1 MKTVVASA
9 LLLAVVA
16 AGCSQHTS
24 SPMQPS
30 MRVVSSIP
38 ADGAA
43 AVRLDAAVTLE
54 FGTVVNRG
62 TVEGGVHLLAEPE
75 MFSACPDPAVGSHG
89 TMESVMNDT
98 NMLSHMDQMHATA
111 GRFSW
116 NAAGTVCT
124 FQPDSPM
131 LPQTRYMVHMSGGMM
146 EMMRQM
152 GFGMMVGQMNSAGD
166 MMMHFQT
173 ITAGNHTGHH

>member
-1 MKTVVASA
+1 
-9 LLLAVVA
+9 
-16 AGCSQHTS
+16 
-24 SPMQPS
+24 MQPT
-30 MRVVSSIP
+30 MRVVSSVP
-38 ADGAA
+38 ADGAT
-43 AVRLDAAVTLE
+43 AVRLDAGVTLD
-54 FGTVVNRG
+54 FGTAVNRG
-62 TVEGGVHLLAEPE
+62 AVEGSVHLLAEPD
-75 MFSACPDPAVGSHG
+75 MFSGCPDPSMGSHG
-89 TMESVMNDT
+89 TMESMMDDT
-98 NMLSHMDQMHATA
+98 NMLRHMDQVHATA

-152 GFGMMVGQMNSAGD
+152 GVGMMSGQMNPAGD

-173 ITAGNHTGHH
+173 ITAGDHAGHH